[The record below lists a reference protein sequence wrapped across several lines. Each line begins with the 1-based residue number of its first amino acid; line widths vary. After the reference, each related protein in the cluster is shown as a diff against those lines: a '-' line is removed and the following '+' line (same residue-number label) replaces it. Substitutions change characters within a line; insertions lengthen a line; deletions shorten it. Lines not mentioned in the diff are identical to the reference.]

1 MFTQI
6 WCKRITLTKCVYN
19 IKLNNDNVELTD
31 IVSFSYYVFKIM
43 ECHLS
48 QEFSDS
54 SIQCKTW
61 KDVVEHSVRSP
72 KLMLQALQDRE
83 RFDLV
88 RQWIDVFGYPS
99 QLREVGVIL

>member
-1 MFTQI
+1 M
-6 WCKRITLTKCVYN
+6 
-19 IKLNNDNVELTD
+19 TD
-31 IVSFSYYVFKIM
+31 IESFSYFVFKIM
-43 ECHLS
+43 DCHLT

-88 RQWIDVFGYPS
+88 REWIDVYGYPS
-99 QLREVGVIL
+99 QLREVGVFLTAYTIKFPFLHSTLD